1 MDQSVNGLMEFMLY
15 LKVFSIAI
23 YVGMLLVLI
32 HIDRKGS
39 K

>member
-1 MDQSVNGLMEFMLY
+1 MSQSINGFMEFMLY
-15 LKVFSIAI
+15 LKVFSIVI